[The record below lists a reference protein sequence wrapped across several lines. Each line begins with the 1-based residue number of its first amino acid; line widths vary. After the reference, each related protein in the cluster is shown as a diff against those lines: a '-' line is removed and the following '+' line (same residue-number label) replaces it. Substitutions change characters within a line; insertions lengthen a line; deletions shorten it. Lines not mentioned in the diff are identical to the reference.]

1 MVGTHIISEISAD
14 DHEYAVKK
22 ILMRTPAYLS
32 IIICMALAE
41 ISLLY
46 VALRP
51 LADSGKIRYHAL
63 ILAVIFG
70 SFFVYAV
77 TDTNRSFKA
86 RRKKLIAATGS
97 DASAVDLTFEEDG
110 ITGVFAVGESK
121 KHCKYSE
128 LKCLYIFPETVVFS
142 GSKGNIF
149 ICRSDIPDFEA
160 MKSFLLEKNPNIK
173 EKHIN

>member
-1 MVGTHIISEISAD
+1 M
-14 DHEYAVKK
+14 
-22 ILMRTPAYLS
+22 
-32 IIICMALAE
+32 
-41 ISLLY
+41 
-46 VALRP
+46 
-51 LADSGKIRYHAL
+51 
-63 ILAVIFG
+63 AVIFG

>member
-1 MVGTHIISEISAD
+1 MAGTHIQSDLSAD
-14 DHEYAVKK
+14 NYEYAVKK

-70 SFFVYAV
+70 
-77 TDTNRSFKA
+77 N
-86 RRKKLIAATGS
+86 
-97 DASAVDLTFEEDG
+97 
-110 ITGVFAVGESK
+110 
-121 KHCKYSE
+121 
-128 LKCLYIFPETVVFS
+128 
-142 GSKGNIF
+142 
-149 ICRSDIPDFEA
+149 
-160 MKSFLLEKNPNIK
+160 M
-173 EKHIN
+173 